1 MFRAEARTRFAW
13 FNLQAGEEWLVE
25 GGGTVVWSR
34 KSLDA
39 SRKAVSAG
47 TERISDVSILLPQST
62 TALRN
67 YSQAKF
73 NT

>member
-1 MFRAEARTRFAW
+1 MAR
-13 FNLQAGEEWLVE
+13 
-25 GGGTVVWSR
+25 GGGETVVWSR
-34 KSLDA
+34 KNLDA